1 MEEELFKR
9 LTATARRPTK
19 HKLAIFSCG
28 ASGVGK
34 TEGKESFL
42 KDAGI
47 KTSYVYINVDKIRLL
62 TGDHTTA
69 QKMLAYVVKKT
80 IDEGYSFLWDATC
93 RNLKTIPEAMRN
105 AKKNGYKIIVSMAY
119 AELGTILKR
128 IRDRI
133 TQPTPE
139 DLVRFIYQ
147 YMKKHAETY
156 MKMTEIDEV
165 YLYNT
170 NKTSQLIFYKD
181 RKTVQCIHPEMNFY
195 FDVSKYCV

>member
-1 MEEELFKR
+1 MEEEVFR
-9 LTATARRPTK
+9 RITSMVRRPTK

-34 TEGKESFL
+34 TESKEVFL

-69 QKMLAYVVKKT
+69 QKILAYVVKKT
-80 IDEGYSFLWDATC
+80 VDEEYSFLWDATC

-105 AKKNGYKIIVSMAY
+105 AKKNGYKIIVSITY
-119 AELGTILKR
+119 AELDTVLKR
-128 IRDRI
+128 IRQRI
-133 TQPTPE
+133 TQPTSE

-156 MKMTEIDEV
+156 MKISEIDEV
-165 YLYNT
+165 YLYNN
-170 NKTSQLIFYKD
+170 NKTSQLIFYRDK
-181 RKTVQCIHPEMNFY
+181 KKIQCIHPEMNFY
-195 FDVSKYCV
+195 FNVSNYCT